1 MVAQVTEASGK
12 EKRILPCCRGGCWL
26 GERVPPSNKH
36 SVKLLLCYLH
46 KNEASV
52 LLLLRYWQKMTL
64 VPGLLRGSR

>member
-1 MVAQVTEASGK
+1 MLAQVTEASGK

-26 GERVPPSNKH
+26 AEKVPPSNKR

-52 LLLLRYWQKMTL
+52 LLLLRY
-64 VPGLLRGSR
+64 